1 MSGLVALT
9 DVRKTFH
16 SGAGF
21 QTAALRGVSLG
32 IDAGEMLAVVGPSG
46 SGKSTLLHLIGTLE
60 RPTGGEIRIDGEDV
74 SRLPDRRL
82 AGIRAHRL
90 GFVFQHFFLSAG
102 STALDNVADGLLYAG
117 VPVGLRRRQAREA
130 LVRVG
135 LAHRLRHRPYELSG
149 GEQQRVAV
157 ARAVV
162 GRPALLLADEPTGNL
177 DSESGRGV
185 LELLR
190 DLHSSGTTVVLVT
203 HDRQLAAAVPR
214 VITMHD
220 GLICADSKEVS

>member
-1 MSGLVALT
+1 MTGLVELSA
-9 DVRKTFH
+9 VGKVFR

-21 QTAALRGVSLG
+21 QTPAVRGVSLA
-32 IDAGEMLAVVGPSG
+32 IEAGELVAIVGPSG

-60 RPTGGEIRIDGEDV
+60 RPTAGEVRIDGEDV
-74 SRLPDRRL
+74 SRLPDHRL
-82 AGIRAHRL
+82 AGIRAHRI
-90 GFVFQHFFLSAG
+90 GFVFQHFFLAAG
-102 STALDNVADGLLYAG
+102 STALDNVADGLLYTG
-117 VPVGLRRRQAREA
+117 VSLRQRRRRAREA
-130 LVRVG
+130 LERVG
-135 LAHRLRHRPYELSG
+135 LAERLSHRPYELSG

-162 GRPALLLADEPTGNL
+162 GQPALLLADEPTGNL

-190 DLHSSGTTVVLVT
+190 DLHSTGTTVVLIT

-214 VITMHD
+214 VITMRD
-220 GLICADSKEVS
+220 GEVR